1 MKNIKNS
8 HTEISKKIS
17 LTYPEY
23 NLTKN
28 DCRSIYNNWNKKFW
42 NAPRINVIKSS
53 GMLLE

>member
-42 NAPRINVIKSS
+42 NAPGINVIKSS
-53 GMLLE
+53 GTLLE